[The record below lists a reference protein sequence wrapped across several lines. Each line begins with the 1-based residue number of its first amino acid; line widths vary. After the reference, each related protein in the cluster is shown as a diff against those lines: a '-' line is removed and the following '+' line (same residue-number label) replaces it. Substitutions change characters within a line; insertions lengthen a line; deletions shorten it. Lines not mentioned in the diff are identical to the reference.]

1 MVQLDPHLQYIQPC
15 DISLDGYDIH
25 LGWRFPWGGVNTENF
40 SFVSYWNQTT
50 LPWGYGG
57 CVDFSWGCGYPQ
69 RVPRAH
75 APRGLGPHGETRV
88 ELRARFYAMYATEG
102 YFPVLAFFLFFI
114 GVLLLLL

>member
-1 MVQLDPHLQYIQPC
+1 MDTTFI
-15 DISLDGYDIH
+15 LDGDF
-25 LGWRFPWGGVNTENF
+25 LGGGVNTEIF
-40 SFVSYWNQTT
+40 SFVSYWNQTAF
-50 LPWGYGG
+50 PWLRRM
-57 CVDFSWGCGYPQ
+57 CGFFLGLWDPQ

-114 GVLLLLL
+114 GVLLLF